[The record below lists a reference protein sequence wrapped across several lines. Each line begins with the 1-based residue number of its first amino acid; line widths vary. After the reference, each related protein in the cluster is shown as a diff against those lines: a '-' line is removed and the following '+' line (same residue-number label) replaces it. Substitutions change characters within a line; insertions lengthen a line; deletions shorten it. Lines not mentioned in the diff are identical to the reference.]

1 MKRLALLLLP
11 CLAVLSS
18 GCIILP
24 IPHPRTHQP
33 PREGRVVD
41 AVTGEPVAGAR
52 VVSTGLEERLR
63 TTDAE
68 GRFRFP
74 AVRSWHGAYLCTP
87 ALSYSI
93 FPTLDV
99 PVVVPQSVRVSADG
113 YQTYDE
119 KSLPVVAVPF
129 RSFGRKEHGL
139 WTFPVETNYVSDLY
153 FSRGR
158 PYSDPVRHFHLDPP
172 GWRAFAEDARS
183 TIRLR
188 PENAAPPVRAT
199 PFSVWF
205 ELADDAA
212 EPYAEGIP
220 PPKARILWY
229 GPDRP
234 LEVDFGERI
243 PLWKAYAFDVPVVPW
258 EVARTRRVYWWEEV
272 KPFFLPADGPGR
284 VVLEL
289 RDGTPVR
296 FSVRTGEP
304 WEPEPPENEEAREKT
319 IRENRNGGDLTAF
332 CEAESA
338 AAAVRRAEIG
348 AGYAF
353 RVANWEILGRDGS
366 TPSVWNELSNVDPR
380 IEIVNESN
388 LPHPATRSSAEEK
401 SHAENAESAVPEPH
415 AESAKFAE

>member
-1 MKRLALLLLP
+1 MKDF
-11 CLAVLSS
+11 
-18 GCIILP
+18 
-24 IPHPRTHQP
+24 P
-33 PREGRVVD
+33 P
-41 AVTGEPVAGAR
+41 
-52 VVSTGLEERLR
+52 
-63 TTDAE
+63 
-68 GRFRFP
+68 
-74 AVRSWHGAYLCTP
+74 
-87 ALSYSI
+87 
-93 FPTLDV
+93 
-99 PVVVPQSVRVSADG
+99 
-113 YQTYDE
+113 
-119 KSLPVVAVPF
+119 
-129 RSFGRKEHGL
+129 
-139 WTFPVETNYVSDLY
+139 
-153 FSRGR
+153 
-158 PYSDPVRHFHLDPP
+158 
-172 GWRAFAEDARS
+172 
-183 TIRLR
+183 
-188 PENAAPPVRAT
+188 
-199 PFSVWF
+199 
-205 ELADDAA
+205 
-212 EPYAEGIP
+212 
-220 PPKARILWY
+220 
-229 GPDRP
+229 
-234 LEVDFGERI
+234 
-243 PLWKAYAFDVPVVPW
+243 
-258 EVARTRRVYWWEEV
+258 EEV

-415 AESAKFAE
+415 AESAKSAE